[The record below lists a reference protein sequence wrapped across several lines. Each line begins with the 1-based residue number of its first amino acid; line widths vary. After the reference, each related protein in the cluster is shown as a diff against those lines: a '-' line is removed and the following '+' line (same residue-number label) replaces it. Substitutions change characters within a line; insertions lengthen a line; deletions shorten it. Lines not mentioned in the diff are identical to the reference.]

1 MSSPLLPS
9 PSQVASD
16 GLRRTVAWGNSV
28 TIVGGLPVA
37 TYPGERHSHDD
48 QMCEASPVNLSDPLL
63 VQWRKNP
70 ANPLRRDMLPSTT
83 GPLGCTSSWREGDN
97 WTTTIESKTDGRRS
111 GPRIGFWTSANYV
124 NWSFVGFLNCP
135 ICELCVKSCAS
146 FYPAPDGPA
155 DSWVYGINS
164 GGCNLMSGGMVTN
177 GSIRSNYF
185 ASTEVLDGAVVQVP
199 KQTDSHSLA
208 ALNQINGFDAHGE

>member
-1 MSSPLLPS
+1 M
-9 PSQVASD
+9 
-16 GLRRTVAWGNSV
+16 
-28 TIVGGLPVA
+28 A

-48 QMCEASPVNLSDPLL
+48 QMCEASPANLSDPLL
-63 VQWRKNP
+63 VQWKKNP

-97 WTTTIESKTDGRRS
+97 WTTTIESKLDGRRS
-111 GPRIGFWTSANYV
+111 GAKIGFWTSANYL

-155 DSWVYGINS
+155 DRWVYGINS
-164 GGCNLMSGGMVTN
+164 GGCNLMSGGMVTGSFDRQTLTLTPDRPWAAAIERDVAASN
-177 GSIRSNYF
+177 GTFGLEATR
-185 ASTEVLDGAVVQVP
+185 
-199 KQTDSHSLA
+199 LA
-208 ALNQINGFDAHGE
+208 RVS